1 MDMEGGG
8 GSFFQLGDIG
18 DYKLVED
25 VYPIGIASLF
35 TVLLTYTTVRIGSIG
50 GVTCNT
56 YLDMFGLDAVL
67 LNTVLLIII
76 LQISRYF
83 YSAVYASGGKSWSPL
98 VFMAVAIAVNFLHD
112 GLMYYGVI
120 HTLPAGKNDLID
132 MLKEFTASMPKL
144 AIAGA
149 HTVIIIIAALFAM
162 ILKDMND
169 LHRFILLA
177 LTLYAIPYM
186 LAAVGKKPPPPP
198 PPPAKKKDEFMRY

>member
-1 MDMEGGG
+1 
-8 GSFFQLGDIG
+8 
-18 DYKLVED
+18 
-25 VYPIGIASLF
+25 
-35 TVLLTYTTVRIGSIG
+35 
-50 GVTCNT
+50 
-56 YLDMFGLDAVL
+56 MFGLDAVL
-67 LNTVLLIII
+67 LNTVLLIIL

-98 VFMAVAIAVNFLHD
+98 VFMAIAIAVNFLHD